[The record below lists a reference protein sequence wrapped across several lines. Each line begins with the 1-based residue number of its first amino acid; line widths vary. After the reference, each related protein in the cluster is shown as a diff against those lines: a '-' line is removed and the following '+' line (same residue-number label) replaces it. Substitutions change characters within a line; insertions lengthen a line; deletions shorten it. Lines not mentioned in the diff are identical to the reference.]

1 MVYDEITEKNVCVI
15 NKNSLLIWDGA
26 ETKLDAIRPT
36 NRLYTSAIDI
46 LIKDQK
52 VIIVFE
58 NGDLQPLEC
67 VQRRSQASESFTPFR
82 NSKESI
88 MKTRIFWHKGYSIE
102 C

>member
-52 VIIVFE
+52 VIIVSE

-67 VQRRSQASESFTPFR
+67 VQRRSQASESFASFR

-88 MKTRIFWHKGYSIE
+88 VKTRIFWHKGYNIE